1 MYRLPPLYISEL
13 TPEQRVVY
21 LESAYRKIDYAL
33 RLGTTCFANLV
44 DLTDEEIDAMEIGGY
59 PAYYPRRP
67 LYDRPSAEQIAA
79 QRAAKKNKKLL
90 GRMQRVLQEEGPR
103 EMEAMATRVWELLGN
118 VEDDLLQEAVAWIE
132 QEGLLL
138 GTATKETERVG
149 EVAAAAAE
157 VCCSELAA
165 AAETEERLETERV
178 EEKGVVVCYLLKQTE
193 LQPAATAEEPLETK
207 RVWDTL
213 QQAEWPPLPSPTRLS
228 LPSPPKLQAAAKVR
242 CSKPKQAAAAAA
254 KPRQSR
260 IQHLLQ
266 NPALLDALPQPR
278 IVLQQLTLFGKPL

>member
-67 LYDRPSAEQIAA
+67 VYHRPSAEQIAA

-149 EVAAAAAE
+149 EVAAAAA
-157 VCCSELAA
+157 
-165 AAETEERLETERV
+165 AETDAEKLLETERV